1 MNPCIRMDYF
11 ARDACGLA
19 LAATDSPDW
28 PQDAASASPCRFRPI
43 PSLAM
48 SPAEDGHLAGS
59 GAQIWPWPSGSMRCR
74 EGQRPSAVWNGWQT
88 DRVRHGGMTGRVA
101 LEPPPARRSWHE
113 TLSAW
118 LSCGIV
124 VSKQRRCEVK
134 LSRCETSTLRTQA
147 LTQPRLMCQL
157 TAPFRQPL

>member
-1 MNPCIRMDYF
+1 MDYF
-11 ARDACGLA
+11 ARDTCGLA
-19 LAATDSPDW
+19 LATTDAPDW
-28 PQDAASASPCRFRPI
+28 PQDAASASPCRFQ
-43 PSLAM
+43 PSPVSWKTTCRERGSGELWSANLAM
-48 SPAEDGHLAGS
+48 GRWLHAMA
-59 GAQIWPWPSGSMRCR
+59 R

-88 DRVRHGGMTGRVA
+88 NRVRPGGMTGRVA
-101 LEPPPARRSWHE
+101 LELSPARRSWHE

-134 LSRCETSTLRTQA
+134 LSRCETSTLRTLA
-147 LTQPRLMCQL
+147 STQPRLTCKL

>member
-1 MNPCIRMDYF
+1 M
-11 ARDACGLA
+11 ATVGLA
-19 LAATDSPDW
+19 LAAMDAPDW
-28 PQDAASASPCRFRPI
+28 PQEAASASPCRFRPI
-43 PSLAM
+43 PVFGNVTCRRRASGGLWSANLAM
-48 SPAEDGHLAGS
+48 GRRLQA
-59 GAQIWPWPSGSMRCR
+59 MVR

-88 DRVRHGGMTGRVA
+88 NRVRHGGMTGRVA
-101 LEPPPARRSWHE
+101 LEPSPARRSWHE

-147 LTQPRLMCQL
+147 STQPRLMCQL

>member
-1 MNPCIRMDYF
+1 MDYF
-11 ARDACGLA
+11 ARDACGLT
-19 LAATDSPDW
+19 LAAMDAPDW
-28 PQDAASASPCRFRPI
+28 PQEAASASPCRFRPI

-59 GAQIWPWPSGSMRCR
+59 GAQIWPWSDGSMRCR

-88 DRVRHGGMTGRVA
+88 DRVRHGGMTGWVA
-101 LEPPPARRSWHE
+101 LEPSPARRSWHE

-134 LSRCETSTLRTQA
+134 LSRCETSTRRTQA
-147 LTQPRLMCQL
+147 STQPRLMCQL
-157 TAPFRQPL
+157 AAPFRQPL

>member
-1 MNPCIRMDYF
+1 MPAIPAVRRSLPRIHLTGPRTQP
-11 ARDACGLA
+11 APRHA
-19 LAATDSPDW
+19 DSD
-28 PQDAASASPCRFRPI
+28 QSRL
-43 PSLAM
+43 LAM
-48 SPAEDGHLAGS
+48 SPAENGHLAGS
-59 GAQIWPWPSGSMRCR
+59 GAQIWPWPPGSMRCR

-101 LEPPPARRSWHE
+101 LEPSPARRSWHE
-113 TLSAW
+113 TLSAR